1 MRVKDRIRGFIVET
15 FLYGSDD
22 GLEDDTSLSE
32 AGIVDSTGI
41 LEIIAFLEKEFSIQ
55 IKDDELILENL
66 DSIAVISQFVETKLV
81 PPEAGHLKGSG
92 EG

>member
-41 LEIIAFLEKEFSIQ
+41 LEIIAFLEIIQ
-55 IKDDELILENL
+55 
-66 DSIAVISQFVETKLV
+66 
-81 PPEAGHLKGSG
+81 
-92 EG
+92 